1 MNPKKYS
8 ISQNLSKQL
17 RIPRWL
23 IHIIYW
29 FLWVNFWGIMWGTFD
44 NNFEK
49 TYYIQILEIP
59 FKLALVYPVIHF
71 LMPKYLFKGKYLTFI
86 ITYLIWIF
94 ILGILVK
101 IVWYFF
107 IDPWYFQDRLVYSPL
122 KFTELM
128 NVVLTLNT
136 SMVLPFAIKL
146 IDFWLH
152 HQQRS
157 TTLEYEKMQ
166 AELKFLRTQV
176 NPHFLFNALNSLY
189 SLSLQKSELTTDSIS
204 RLSEIMRYIIYEASE
219 PKVSLQKEISFINNY
234 IEFEKIRFASEV
246 DVSVYIKDNR
256 KESIPPLLFLVP
268 IENAFKHLRSFPTEK
283 PWITIQ
289 FEASKEQIK
298 MVVEN
303 SIDSSIK
310 IAETGGIGIINLK
323 KRLEL
328 IYPETHKLQFEQ
340 TDYSFKA
347 SLVITEKT
355 S

>member
-1 MNPKKYS
+1 MNPQQYS
-8 ISQNLSKQL
+8 ISRNLAKQL

-23 IHIIYW
+23 LHIVYW

-49 TYYIQILEIP
+49 TYYIQLLELP

-71 LMPKYLFKGKYLTFI
+71 LTPKYLLKGKYISFI
-86 ITYLIWIF
+86 ISYLVWLF
-94 ILGILVK
+94 ITGICVK
-101 IVWYFF
+101 IVWYLF
-107 IDPWYFQDRLVYSPL
+107 IEPQYFEERLAYSLL

-146 IDFWLH
+146 IDFWLY

-189 SLSLQKSELTTDSIS
+189 SLSLQRSEMTTDSIS

-234 IEFEKIRFASEV
+234 IEFEKIRFAGEV
-246 DVSVYIKDNR
+246 DVSVYIKDDR
-256 KESIPPLLFLVP
+256 KENIPPLLFLVP
-268 IENAFKHLRSFPTEK
+268 IENAFKHLRSFFNRKT
-283 PWITIQ
+283 
-289 FEASKEQIK
+289 
-298 MVVEN
+298 M
-303 SIDSSIK
+303 D
-310 IAETGGIGIINLK
+310 
-323 KRLEL
+323 
-328 IYPETHKLQFEQ
+328 Y
-340 TDYSFKA
+340 YSF
-347 SLVITEKT
+347 
-355 S
+355 